1 LANKSN
7 ELLYDKNIDINIKT
21 KRRKLMK
28 ALRWYGKKDL
38 RIENI
43 PEPKPGKDEVKI
55 KVEWCGI
62 CGSDLHEYEAG
73 PIFIPTTSPHPI
85 TGDQAPITMGHEFA
99 GTIVEVGE
107 NVKDWKVG
115 DRVSPDA
122 CFSCGTCDSCRR
134 GDYHLCESLGFNG
147 LAADNGGF
155 AEYSVVPAYQLYKLA
170 ENVDFEEGALVE
182 PISVGVHALKKARLM
197 MGESVVI
204 IGAGTIGLA
213 TLQAAKAAGAANVIV
228 VELAAARKDFAKK
241 MGADYVIDPSTTDL
255 VSRIKEVNNGR
266 LADVAIEC
274 VGLEATLKSS
284 LDSIRKGG
292 RAVIAG
298 IFSASGKGIIDWND
312 LVIGEKELIGTIGY
326 NRDFATSINL
336 INSGKINAKQ
346 YITKR
351 IKLED
356 AVEEGFEE
364 LIKNKDK
371 HIKIIVEP

>member
-1 LANKSN
+1 
-7 ELLYDKNIDINIKT
+7 
-21 KRRKLMK
+21 MK
-28 ALRWYGKKDL
+28 ALRWHGKKDL

-43 PEPKPGKDEVKI
+43 AEPKPGKDEVKI

-73 PIFIPTTSPHPI
+73 PIFIPVGTPHPI

-107 NVKDWKVG
+107 NVTNWKIG

-122 CFSCGTCDSCRR
+122 CFYCGTCDSCRR
-134 GDYHLCESLGFNG
+134 GDYHLCDNLGFNG
-147 LAADNGGF
+147 LAGDNGGF
-155 AEYSVVPAYQLYKLA
+155 AEYSVVPTYQLYKLSD
-170 ENVDFEEGALVE
+170 NVDFEEGALVE
-182 PISVGVHALKKARLM
+182 PISVGVHALKKARLA

-228 VELAAARKDFAKK
+228 VELAAARKEFAKK
-241 MGADYVIDPSTTDL
+241 MGADYVIDPSQTDL
-255 VSRIKEVNNGR
+255 VTKIKELNNGR
-266 LADVAIEC
+266 LADVAVEC
-274 VGLEATLKSS
+274 VGMEVTLKSA

-298 IFSASGKGIIDWND
+298 IFSNQGKGIIDWND

-356 AVEEGFEE
+356 AVKEGFED

-371 HIKIIVEP
+371 HIKIIVQP